1 MILVP
6 DDHWHWMYD
15 EKMDRLL
22 LDLSADMQFATAYRG
37 KQLTDDVRHSAAF
50 SLDDT
55 SHYFHL
61 LECIGELP
69 FAEAERVQ
77 IVLNAVAAMRYA
89 KPQMPQSWHLQEF
102 NLLSRPPLLG
112 EVVMLA
118 NSFGHA
124 DVLVIEPGEK
134 ASLCMLLC
142 GELILSEDKTLHVH
156 QLIKVMNNRIIPY
169 SAVCNGQLRLA

>member
-1 MILVP
+1 
-6 DDHWHWMYD
+6 
-15 EKMDRLL
+15 
-22 LDLSADMQFATAYRG
+22 
-37 KQLTDDVRHSAAF
+37 
-50 SLDDT
+50 
-55 SHYFHL
+55 
-61 LECIGELP
+61 
-69 FAEAERVQ
+69 
-77 IVLNAVAAMRYA
+77 MRYA

>member
-6 DDHWHWMYD
+6 DDHWRWMFD

-22 LDLSADMQFATAYRG
+22 LDLSSDMQFATAYRS
-37 KQLTDDVRHSAAF
+37 KQLTDEARHPAVF

-69 FAEAERVQ
+69 FGEAERVQ
-77 IVLNAVAAMRYA
+77 IVLNAVAAMRFA
-89 KPQMPQSWHLQEF
+89 KPLMPQSWHLNEF

-118 NSFGHA
+118 NSLGHA
-124 DVLVIEPGEK
+124 DVMVIEPGET
-134 ASLCMLLC
+134 ASVCLLLC
-142 GELILSEDKTLHVH
+142 GELALTEEKTLHAH
-156 QLIKVMNNRIIPY
+156 QLIKVMNNRIIPF